1 MSKCRYSAVL
11 MRILAIQLNQPG
23 DAVLTTPA
31 LRWLMQQGHEVHLL
45 AQPLG
50 TALLSNMPGL
60 ASVEALPRGSI
71 NVLQDIR
78 RAFRYRRIGFDQAI
92 IFSQCSE
99 RPALWAWLSGARE
112 RRAWESLKAKRYGYW
127 GWINQRRHGDP
138 DAVHI
143 VEQHLCLAGADFREA
158 RNFQLEYQPPVA
170 DREWATGWLQ
180 QQGLRG
186 RDYLLFHVA
195 ARWPSKYWPAANVI
209 EFIKSCHSRLGLPV
223 VLTTGGDPLET
234 DFAREIIASAKPDFH
249 HIGTLQ
255 INQLGA
261 LIQQAALFTGVDT
274 MPMHLAAALKIP
286 GVAIFGPTDDAIW
299 GPWQSNLAVL
309 RKDCRC
315 LKQERRSCGKGF
327 VSECLA
333 SVSAGEVLD
342 TAAKR
347 LAHPIIF

>member
-1 MSKCRYSAVL
+1 

-31 LRWLMQQGHEVHLL
+31 LRRLMQQGHEVHLL

-50 TALLSNMPGL
+50 SALLSNMPGL

-71 NVLQDIR
+71 RVFQDAR

-92 IFSQCSE
+92 VFSQCSE
-99 RPALWAWLSGARE
+99 RPALWAWLSGATE
-112 RRAWESLKAKRYGYW
+112 RRAWESPKAKRYGYW
-127 GWINQRRHGDP
+127 GWINRRIQSEP
-138 DAVHI
+138 AAIHI
-143 VEQHLCLAGADFREA
+143 VEQHLYLAGADFAEA
-158 RNFQLEYQPPVA
+158 RNLSLEYDPPTA
-170 DREWATGWLQ
+170 DRDWASTWIQ

-186 RDYLLFHVA
+186 RDYLLFHIA

-209 EFIKSCHSRLGLPV
+209 EFIKSCRRMLGLPV
-223 VLTTGGDPLET
+223 ILTTGRDPMET

-286 GVAIFGPTDDAIW
+286 GVAIFGPTDEAIW
-299 GPWQSNLAVL
+299 GPWKSNLAVL

-315 LKQERRSCGKGF
+315 LKQGRRSCGKGF

-333 SVSAGEVLD
+333 SVSADAVLD
-342 TAAKR
+342 AAAEKLTAQKS
-347 LAHPIIF
+347 